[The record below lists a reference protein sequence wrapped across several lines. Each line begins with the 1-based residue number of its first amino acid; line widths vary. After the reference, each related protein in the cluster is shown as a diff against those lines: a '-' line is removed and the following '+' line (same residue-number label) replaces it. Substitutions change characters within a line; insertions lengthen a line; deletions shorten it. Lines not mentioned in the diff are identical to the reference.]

1 MCGSTRFAKEIRDFT
16 KKLKDLGVH
25 VYEPYLYSA
34 LGGNWEQIAEF
45 DKKFVALG
53 LTHDH
58 FYKIR
63 MADVVFVFNK
73 DGYVGNSTTLEIGYS
88 VALNKPIFALSELE
102 EEICRRVLFREI
114 VSTPE
119 ALAKFL

>member
-1 MCGSTRFAKEIRDFT
+1 
-16 KKLKDLGVH
+16 LGVH